1 MLQSARPSPYARMLS
16 HTPVRCATVMERPDI
31 LVLGGGGR
39 QGDAW
44 MTGLLA
50 GLEDAHG
57 ISFADCDYLVG
68 TSAGS
73 IVAAKLASGRSL
85 KRPLSSAAA
94 AASGRRSPSPSWPA
108 SSAMAIAAPFAQ
120 LGLRLGARPGQ
131 LVRGAALARMPVSAN
146 DRLDFDGAFSEQ
158 FDGRL
163 RVVAVDRR
171 SGSRVVFGAP
181 GAPEAT
187 VAQALRASC
196 ALPLVF
202 APAVI
207 GGREYVDGAIWS
219 PTNADASPVSRGA
232 HVLIVATMASI
243 HGPWNAALRA
253 ASRAAMLIE
262 ASALKA
268 RGSHV
273 RMIAPDRNSA
283 VSMGSDLMA
292 DAGLE
297 ETGAAGYAQGREL

>member
-1 MLQSARPSPYARMLS
+1 
-16 HTPVRCATVMERPDI
+16 MERPDI

-73 IVAAKLASGRSL
+73 IVAAKLACGRVL
-85 KRPLSSAAA
+85 KRPLSSDAG
-94 AASGRRSPSPSWPA
+94 AASGGRLPLPNWAA

-120 LGLRLGARPGQ
+120 LGLRLGRRPGE
-131 LVRGAALARMPVSAN
+131 LVRGAALGLVPVSAN
-146 DRLDFDGAFSEQ
+146 DTLDFDSAFNRQ

-171 SGSRVVFGAP
+171 SGGRVVFGAP

-202 APAVI
+202 SPAVI
-207 GGREYVDGAIWS
+207 GGREYVDGAVWS
-219 PTNADASPVSRGA
+219 PTNADVAPAARDA
-232 HVLIVATMASI
+232 RVLIVAPMASL
-243 HGPWNAALRA
+243 HGTFHTAVRAL
-253 ASRAAMLIE
+253 SRASMLIE

-273 RMIAPDRNSA
+273 VMIAPDRSSA
-283 VSMGSDLMA
+283 VAIGSDLMS
-292 DAGLE
+292 DAGLD
-297 ETGAAGYAQGREL
+297 ETQAAGYAQGLIA